1 MSWMGSA
8 ALDFYRPW
16 VWPRPWQ
23 LGAGL
28 LLFGVGAGGCVW
40 LELGV
45 DRLEGR
51 RTAQAQHAQALK
63 TLAEL
68 QAQIAEK
75 RQQAESHAVRH
86 PPIDLPATQMPR
98 LRAAAQDAGLTVV
111 SVQVHPL
118 DGQASHMSWVVNG
131 KTQSVWLWLQQMGQA
146 SAAMVLQDL
155 EMQAGPAHA
164 VQVKATWRWAPIT
177 HTSLQAGTAQT
188 TESAAEG
195 VGFDATHWGRV
206 QRLHAAQHPSYVQ
219 WVLPELQRS
228 RQRLEQFPLS
238 AMRYRGHIA
247 KPFASLDAHQALVH
261 ILDQSAAMHPVVRVG
276 VGSYIGPN
284 FGKVQAI
291 AADHLILREL
301 WRNDQGVWAP
311 RWLKWP
317 LGEGDATVISLEEAS

>member
-1 MSWMGSA
+1 MSRMSLPV
-8 ALDFYRPW
+8 LDLHRPW
-16 VWPRPWQ
+16 AWPRAWQ
-23 LGAGL
+23 ACVWV
-28 LLFGVGAGGCVW
+28 LLFGLGVGGCVW
-40 LELGV
+40 LEWGQTWFEAE
-45 DRLEGR
+45 RS
-51 RTAQAQHAQALK
+51 AQTQHEQALQA
-63 TLAEL
+63 LADL

-75 RQQAESHAVRH
+75 TQQAENIQLTNTSRDA
-86 PPIDLPATQMPR
+86 LATLLPR
-98 LRAAAQDAGLTVV
+98 LSTVAQDAGLTVV
-111 SVQVHPL
+111 SVQVHPA
-118 DGQASHMSWVVNG
+118 GRQASHVTWLVKG
-131 KTQSVWLWLQQMGQA
+131 ETQSVWQWLQQMGQA
-146 SAAMVLQDL
+146 HVALVLEDL
-155 EMQAGPAHA
+155 NLHAGAKHV
-164 VQVKATWRWAPIT
+164 VQVQATWRWAPIT
-177 HTSLQAGTAQT
+177 HASLQAGTAQT
-188 TESAAEG
+188 PESAAEG